1 MWDNVLSDARIF
13 LVSIPCMRKE
23 SIFFYDY
30 VVGPE
35 VTVGMIWPIH
45 TCYVIVP
52 QSKLR
57 KEIGAWRT
65 CGAYIYRP
73 R

>member
-1 MWDNVLSDARIF
+1 MWDSVLSDARIF

-35 VTVGMIWPIH
+35 VTAGMIRPI
-45 TCYVIVP
+45 YN
-52 QSKLR
+52 L
-57 KEIGAWRT
+57 
-65 CGAYIYRP
+65 YIEA
-73 R
+73 